1 MVLLSGAPWF
11 SVSYLE
17 KEDTDILEGGKGTTS
32 SCGKK
37 VRHIKTK
44 STQRQRDDYM
54 NTSLEVIIKL
64 SWLYSND
71 NGRLHRKSKGDLRH
85 NI

>member
-1 MVLLSGAPWF
+1 MVLLSGIPWF

-17 KEDTDILEGGKGTTS
+17 KEDTDIVENGKGTTS

-44 STQRQRDDYM
+44 STQRQRDEYM

-64 SWLYSND
+64 YWWYSND
-71 NGRLHRKSKGDLRH
+71 NRRLHRKIKGDLRH
-85 NI
+85 I